1 MEHEK
6 LKMEALVKSI
16 DSPIDISIVVAWEK
30 KLHEAVIEYCKE
42 CDCDL
47 IIKATQKHGLLS
59 ATLFTA
65 NDWHILR
72 KSVVNVLL
80 VKCKE
85 WPENSS
91 IIASIGVSAKDDD
104 HIYLCDQIAE
114 TAAQMSSLLSS
125 TVHLVNSFP
134 GAPVHIAV
142 EVPNFS
148 PESYNKS
155 VKNRHISKMKEL
167 GGKFSIADEYIH
179 VLDGLPEDVIPEM
192 CKKFNARLLVIG
204 SVGRTGISAALL
216 GNTAELVIDAIDC
229 DTLVV
234 KANL

>member
-1 MEHEK
+1 
-6 LKMEALVKSI
+6 
-16 DSPIDISIVVAWEK
+16 
-30 KLHEAVIEYCKE
+30 
-42 CDCDL
+42 
-47 IIKATQKHGLLS
+47 
-59 ATLFTA
+59 
-65 NDWHILR
+65 
-72 KSVVNVLL
+72 
-80 VKCKE
+80 
-85 WPENSS
+85 
-91 IIASIGVSAKDDD
+91 
-104 HIYLCDQIAE
+104 
-114 TAAQMSSLLSS
+114 
-125 TVHLVNSFP
+125 VHLVNSFP

-155 VKNRHISKMKEL
+155 VKNRHIRKMKEL
-167 GGKFSIADEYIH
+167 GDKFSITDEYIH
-179 VLDGLPEDVIPEM
+179 VLEGLPEDIIPEI